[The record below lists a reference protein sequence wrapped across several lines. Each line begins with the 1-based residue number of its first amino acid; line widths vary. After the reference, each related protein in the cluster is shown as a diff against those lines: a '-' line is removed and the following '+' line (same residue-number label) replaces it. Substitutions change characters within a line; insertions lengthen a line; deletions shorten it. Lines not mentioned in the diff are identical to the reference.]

1 MFDLVEKAAFQTAY
15 PDGNAMLSFAG
26 GTPLLT
32 RQRLV
37 SLANALPAAHVE
49 FNPGDLPITVSP
61 DNVPE
66 AGMSAAETIEQI
78 GSANSWMVL
87 RNVERDPAYAQVME
101 SVLATV
107 GDLVDHK
114 TGPMLRKE
122 AFVFISSPGAVT
134 PFHFDEEHNIL
145 IQIEGRKEFTIY
157 SQHDRELAS
166 QEDLEA
172 FHSGAHRNLTASAS
186 KLARGTAMVMEPG
199 DAIYVP
205 PLAPHWVRVLG
216 DQPSLSLSITWRSNA
231 SQRAC
236 YLHQINHELRQA
248 GGNPSFPGRNPV
260 ADQLKIWRAS
270 GKRRL
275 QSSAIRLSQRVSGNA
290 HPWRNS

>member
-1 MFDLVEKAAFQTAY
+1 MFDLVEKTAFEASY
-15 PDGNAMLSFAG
+15 PAGNARLSFAG
-26 GTPLLT
+26 ETPLLT
-32 RQRLV
+32 RPRLV
-37 SLANALPAAHVE
+37 SLANALPSELVE
-49 FNPGDLPITVSP
+49 FNAGDLPISVSP
-61 DNVPE
+61 DNVPD
-66 AGMSAAETIEQI
+66 AGMSAAETIEKI

-87 RNVERDPAYAQVME
+87 RNIERDPAYADVME
-101 SVLATV
+101 KVLDTV
-107 GDLVDHK
+107 RDIVKHK
-114 TGPMLRKE
+114 TGPMHRCE

-172 FHSGAHRNLTASAS
+172 FHCGAHRNLSVS
-186 KLARGTAMVMEPG
+186 EEKLARGKATTMEPG

-216 DQPSLSLSITWRSNA
+216 DAPSLSLSITWRSDA

-236 YLHQINHELRQA
+236 YLHQINRDLREKGA
-248 GGNPSFPGRNPV
+248 APSFPGRNPV

-275 QSSAIRLSQRVSGNA
+275 GKLFGTQPA
-290 HPWRNS
+290 

>member
-1 MFDLVEKAAFQTAY
+1 MFDLIDKTGFEKAY
-15 PDGNAMLSFAG
+15 PDSHATLGFGG

-32 RQRLV
+32 RKRLV
-37 SLANALPAAHVE
+37 GLANSLPADLVE
-49 FNPGDLPITVSP
+49 FNPGNLPITVSP

-66 AGMSAAETIEQI
+66 ADMSAAETIEKI

-87 RNVERDPAYAQVME
+87 RNIERDPAYREVME
-101 SVLATV
+101 AVLDTV
-107 GDLVDHK
+107 SKAVMRQ
-114 TGPMLRKE
+114 TGPMLRRE

-145 IQIEGRKEFTIY
+145 IQIEGRKEFTVY
-157 SQHDRELAS
+157 SQHDRDLAS
-166 QEDLEA
+166 QEDIEA
-172 FHSGAHRNLTASAS
+172 FHCGAHRNLPVSEE
-186 KLARGTAMVMEPG
+186 KLARGTAITMEPG

-216 DQPSLSLSITWRSNA
+216 DEPSLSLSITWRSNA
-231 SQRAC
+231 SQRMC
-236 YLHQINHELRQA
+236 YLHQINHALRAQ
-248 GGNPSFPGRNPV
+248 GGNPGFPGRNPV

-275 QSSAIRLSQRVSGNA
+275 DRLFGTQTA
-290 HPWRNS
+290 

>member
-1 MFDLVEKAAFQTAY
+1 MFDLVEKTAFEASY
-15 PDGNAMLSFAG
+15 PHGNAQLVFG
-26 GTPLLT
+26 GKTPLLT
-32 RQRLV
+32 RPRLV
-37 SLANALPAAHVE
+37 TLANALPADLVE
-49 FNPGDLPITVSP
+49 FNPGDLPISVSP

-66 AGMSAAETIEQI
+66 PGMSAAETIEKI

-87 RNVERDPAYAQVME
+87 RNIERDPAYTDVME
-101 SVLATV
+101 KVLDTV
-107 GDLVDHK
+107 SDIVTAK
-114 TGPMLRKE
+114 TGSMMRKE

-157 SQHDRELAS
+157 SQHDRDLAS

-172 FHSGAHRNLTASAS
+172 FHSGAHRNLPVTEE
-186 KLARGTAMVMEPG
+186 KLARGTPVTMEPG

-216 DQPSLSLSITWRSNA
+216 DEPSLSLSITWRSEM
-231 SQRAC
+231 SQRSC
-236 YLHQINHELRQA
+236 YLHQINHELRKKGA
-248 GGNPSFPGRNPV
+248 RPSFPGRNPV
-260 ADQLKIWRAS
+260 ADQLKIMRAS

-275 QSSAIRLSQRVSGNA
+275 GRILGTQSA
-290 HPWRNS
+290 

>member
-1 MFDLVEKAAFQTAY
+1 MLDLTDDTAFGRAY
-15 PDGNAMLSFAG
+15 PDDTAMLAFGG

-32 RQRLV
+32 RPRLV
-37 SLANALPAAHVE
+37 GLANALPADRVE
-49 FNPGDLPITVSP
+49 FNPGNLPITVSP
-61 DNVPE
+61 DNVP
-66 AGMSAAETIEQI
+66 AADMSATEVIEKI

-87 RNVERDPAYAQVME
+87 RNIESDPAYADIME
-101 SVLATV
+101 KVLDSV
-107 GDLVDHK
+107 GDAVARR

-134 PFHFDEEHNIL
+134 PFHMDEEHNIL

-157 SQHDRELAS
+157 SQHDRDLAS
-166 QEDLEA
+166 QQDLEA
-172 FHSGAHRNLTASAS
+172 FHSGAHRNLDASDE
-186 KLARGTAMVMEPG
+186 KLARGRAITMEPG

-216 DQPSLSLSITWRSNA
+216 DEPSLSLSITWRSNA
-231 SQRAC
+231 SQRIC
-236 YLHQINHELRQA
+236 YLHQINHEIRAQ
-248 GGNPSFPGRNPV
+248 GGSPAFPGRNPV

-275 QSSAIRLSQRVSGNA
+275 NRLFGAQTA
-290 HPWRNS
+290 

>member
-1 MFDLVEKAAFQTAY
+1 VK
-15 PDGNAMLSFAG
+15 
-26 GTPLLT
+26 
-32 RQRLV
+32 
-37 SLANALPAAHVE
+37 
-49 FNPGDLPITVSP
+49 PGDLPISVSP

-66 AGMSAAETIEQI
+66 PGMSAAETIEKI

-87 RNVERDPAYAQVME
+87 RNIERDPAYTDVME
-101 SVLATV
+101 KVLDTV
-107 GDLVDHK
+107 SDIVTAK
-114 TGPMLRKE
+114 TGSMMRKE

-157 SQHDRELAS
+157 SQHDRDLAS

-172 FHSGAHRNLTASAS
+172 FHSGAHRNLPVTEE
-186 KLARGTAMVMEPG
+186 KLARGTPVTMEPG

-216 DQPSLSLSITWRSNA
+216 DEPSLSLSITWRSEM
-231 SQRAC
+231 SQRSC
-236 YLHQINHELRQA
+236 YLHQINHELRKKGA
-248 GGNPSFPGRNPV
+248 RPSFPGRNPV
-260 ADQLKIWRAS
+260 ADQLKIMRAS

-275 QSSAIRLSQRVSGNA
+275 GRILGTQSA
-290 HPWRNS
+290 

>member
-1 MFDLVEKAAFQTAY
+1 MFDLIEKTAFDKAY
-15 PDGNAMLSFAG
+15 PDNTAMLGFAG

-32 RQRLV
+32 RESLV
-37 SLANALPAAHVE
+37 GLANGLPADFVE
-49 FNPGDLPITVSP
+49 FNAGDLPITVSP
-61 DNVPE
+61 DNIPA
-66 AGMSAAETIEQI
+66 AGMTATETIEKI

-87 RNVERDPAYAQVME
+87 RNIERDPRYADVMRQV
-101 SVLATV
+101 LGTV
-107 GDLVDHK
+107 GDTVART
-114 TGPMLRKE
+114 TGDILREE

-134 PFHFDEEHNIL
+134 PFHMDEEHNIL

-166 QEDLEA
+166 QQDLEA
-172 FHSGAHRNLTASAS
+172 FHSGAHRNLDASPE
-186 KLARGTAMVMEPG
+186 KLARGKAITMEPG

-216 DQPSLSLSITWRSNA
+216 DEPSLSLSITWRSNA
-231 SQRAC
+231 SQRMC
-236 YLHQINHELRQA
+236 YLHQINHELRAQ
-248 GGNPSFPGRNPV
+248 GGTPAFPGRNPV

-275 QSSAIRLSQRVSGNA
+275 ARLFGAQPA
-290 HPWRNS
+290 

>member
-1 MFDLVEKAAFQTAY
+1 MLDLIHETAFAASY
-15 PDGNAMLSFAG
+15 PDGNARLSFAG
-26 GTPLLT
+26 ATPLLT
-32 RQRLV
+32 RPRLV
-37 SLANALPAAHVE
+37 ALANALPADRVE
-49 FNPGDLPITVSP
+49 FNPGDLPISVSP

-66 AGMSAAETIEQI
+66 ASMSAAETIERI

-87 RNVERDPAYAQVME
+87 RNIENDPAYSDVME
-101 SVLATV
+101 RVLATV
-107 GDLVDHK
+107 ERVVSRA

-134 PFHFDEEHNIL
+134 PFHMDEEHNIL

-157 SQHDRELAS
+157 SQHDRDLAS

-172 FHSGAHRNLTASAS
+172 FHSGGHRNLSVTDE
-186 KLARGTAMVMEPG
+186 KLARGTPLVMEPG
-199 DAIYVP
+199 DAVYVP

-216 DQPSLSLSITWRSNA
+216 DKPSLSLSITWRSEM

-236 YLHQINHELRQA
+236 YLHQINHELRA
-248 GGNPSFPGRNPV
+248 KGGNPGFPGRNPM
-260 ADQLKIWRAS
+260 ADRLKIWRAS

-275 QSSAIRLSQRVSGNA
+275 GRALGMRPA
-290 HPWRNS
+290 

>member
-1 MFDLVEKAAFQTAY
+1 MFDLTQKTAFDKAY
-15 PDGNAMLSFAG
+15 PDTTAMLAFGG

-37 SLANALPAAHVE
+37 GLANSLPADLVE
-49 FNPGDLPITVSP
+49 FNPGNLPITVSP
-61 DNVPE
+61 DNVPTAE
-66 AGMSAAETIEQI
+66 MSAAETIEKI
-78 GSANSWMVL
+78 GSVNSWMTL
-87 RNVERDPAYAQVME
+87 RNIERNPDYAQVME
-101 SVLATV
+101 QVLSTV
-107 GDLVDHK
+107 GETVART
-114 TGPMLRKE
+114 TGEMLRKE

-134 PFHFDEEHNIL
+134 PFHMDEEHNIL

-172 FHSGAHRNLTASAS
+172 FHSGAHRNLDASPEN
-186 KLARGTAMVMEPG
+186 LARGKAITMQPG

-216 DQPSLSLSITWRSNA
+216 DEPSLSLSITWRSNA
-231 SQRAC
+231 SQRTC
-236 YLHQINHELRQA
+236 YLHQINHGLRA
-248 GGNPSFPGRNPV
+248 RGANPAFPGRNPV

-275 QSSAIRLSQRVSGNA
+275 SRLFGEQTA
-290 HPWRNS
+290 